1 MKLIKKSE
9 KLLLNKIK
17 IMEEIEEN
25 LQDDTIDAPESAA
38 IAMEKQVLN
47 IENQEPNYI
56 PMRDNPVVQSVGN
69 TGWQV
74 SEIWKE
80 IRLDNF

>member
-9 KLLLNKIK
+9 KLLLKK
-17 IMEEIEEN
+17 MEIMEEIEERN
-25 LQDDTIDAPESAA
+25 LQDDIIDAPESAA
-38 IAMEKQVLN
+38 LEQQVLN
-47 IENQEPNYI
+47 IENQEPYYI
-56 PMRDNPVVQSVGN
+56 PLRDNPVVQSVGN

-74 SEIWKE
+74 SEIWKD